1 MGFITYLSWDFTV
14 LWGPF
19 VPIFWHFCYDRIMN
33 FEKIEKAYELLLEN
47 VQLLQ
52 NNLKTNSYDALI
64 EQNALY
70 LDGKTENEEI
80 LANNQALRQLE
91 LTKEE
96 WRRAYQFLF
105 IKMAQS
111 EPLQANHQ
119 FTPDSIGFVLLFLLE
134 NLTKNERL
142 DVLEIGSGTGNLA
155 QTLINNSSRQLDYMG
170 LEVDDLLIDLSAS
183 IADVVGS
190 EGSFVQEDAVRPQL
204 IKESDIIVSDL
215 PVGYYPNDTIASRY
229 QVAAQNEHTYA
240 HHLLME
246 QSLKYLNAQGFAIF
260 LAPVNL
266 LTSPQSDLLK
276 GWLKGYA
283 DIVAVIALP
292 EELFG
297 NPVNAKS
304 IFVLQ
309 KQSSQAPE
317 TFVYPLSDL
326 QDRDNLLDFMENF
339 KKWSAD
345 YIL

>member
-1 MGFITYLSWDFTV
+1 
-14 LWGPF
+14 
-19 VPIFWHFCYDRIMN
+19 MN

-246 QSLKYLNAQGFAIF
+246 QSLKYLKAQGFAIF